1 MPPLVSHMLA
11 ARRAAEEAG
20 LFGAAADDGGACGG
34 EAARAEEVGA
44 FTLGATTP
52 DIRVLTRWE
61 RERTHFFD
69 LNEEQHQD
77 SVAGFLNAHPDL
89 RDAAALRPETRAWA
103 GGFIAHLV
111 MDETY
116 IEEVYRPHFGHRSA
130 LGGGRRAN
138 LLDRIL
144 QYEMDR
150 RERESPEAMA
160 ALRQSLYGSAVDV
173 DCGFLDRATLEE
185 WRDVS
190 ARLTEYAP
198 DWERFSTIASRHLK
212 GAGVGSEDEYRGF
225 LEQIP
230 ELLEET
236 LRSVG
241 AATVEAFFEES
252 QQRTVTALRE
262 YLG

>member
-1 MPPLVSHMLA
+1 MLA

-20 LFGAAADDGGACGG
+20 LFANLRGDDANDTQ
-34 EAARAEEVGA
+34 ASDAEIGA

-52 DIRVLTRWE
+52 DIRVITRWE

-69 LNEEQHQD
+69 LDNEQHQD
-77 SVAGFLNAHPDL
+77 SVAEFLRVHPQL

-111 MDETY
+111 MDATY
-116 IEEVYRPHFGHRSA
+116 IEEIYRPHFGQRSA
-130 LGGGRRAN
+130 LGGGERAN

-150 RERESPEAMA
+150 REREHPDTMVGLRA
-160 ALRQSLYGSAVDV
+160 ALYGSAIDV
-173 DCGFLDRATLEE
+173 DCGFIDRATLEQ

-190 ARLTEYAP
+190 ASLTEHAP
-198 DWERFSTIASRHLK
+198 DWERFTYIASRHLK
-212 GAGVGSEDEYRGF
+212 RAGVTTDAEYQAF
-225 LEQIP
+225 LQQIP
-230 ELLEET
+230 ELLDET

-241 AATVEAFFEES
+241 AAKVEAFFEIA
-252 QQRTVTALRE
+252 QQRTVVALRE